1 MDFSIGEDRQMLV
14 DTLSRYL
21 ADKADWK
28 AREAALE
35 SDAGF
40 DKDMWAGMAELGI
53 LGALFGEEA
62 GGFGGSPFDI
72 GVVFGEVGRGL
83 PTGPFLATLL
93 AGKLLEA
100 AGDSETL
107 GNVIA
112 GASIATFA
120 HHPAVAADGSVAP
133 QTTASGAGDSWTLSG
148 AKGVVDYLGS
158 ADIVVVTAETGNGLG
173 AFLVETGAAGVSVR
187 DYPLVDGG
195 AAGEL
200 TLDEAPA
207 RLLTSDSAAID
218 AALAAGVVAT
228 AWEAAAVMEVLR
240 DQTLEYLRTR
250 KQFGI
255 PIGKFQALQH
265 RMATVALEIEQARSA
280 AINAA
285 ANFDKGAALRDRFG
299 AAAMYTVG
307 KVGRLVA
314 EEAIQMHGGIGM
326 TWELPLSHYAKRL
339 TMLGHVMGDEDEHL
353 ARFIELGAQETS
365 RAA

>member
-28 AREAALE
+28 AREAAIE
-35 SDAGF
+35 SDTGF
-40 DKDMWAGMAELGI
+40 DKAMWQGMAELGI
-53 LGALFGEEA
+53 LGALFGEEV

-72 GVVFGEVGRGL
+72 GVVFGEVGKAL
-83 PTGPFLATLL
+83 PPGPFLATLM

-100 AGDSETL
+100 AGDAETL

-120 HHPAVAADGSVAP
+120 HEPAVSADGSVAP
-133 QTTASGAGDSWTLSG
+133 QASASGSGDSWTVSG

-158 ADIVVVTAETGNGLG
+158 ADVVVVTADTGNGLA
-173 AFLVETGAAGVSVR
+173 AFLVETGASGVEIR

-200 TLDEAPA
+200 TLSDAPA
-207 RLLTSDSAAID
+207 RLLTDDASAID
-218 AALAAGVVAT
+218 TAIAAGLVAT

-240 DQTLEYLRTR
+240 DETLEYLRTR

-285 ANFDKGAALRDRFG
+285 ANFGKDAATRDRFCS
-299 AAAMYTVG
+299 AAKYTVG
-307 KVGRLVA
+307 KVGRLAA

-339 TMLGHVMGDEDEHL
+339 TMLGHVLGEEDEHL
-353 ARFIELGAQETS
+353 ARFIELS
-365 RAA
+365 KAA

>member
-35 SDAGF
+35 SEAGY
-40 DKDMWAGMAELGI
+40 DKDMWQGMAELGI
-53 LGALFGEEA
+53 LGALFGEEV

-100 AGDSETL
+100 AGDEETL
-107 GNVIA
+107 GDVIG
-112 GASIATFA
+112 GASIASFA
-120 HHPAVAADGSVAP
+120 HEAAVGADGSVAE
-133 QTTASGAGDSWTLSG
+133 QTTATKSGDSWTLTG

-158 ADIVVVTAETGNGLG
+158 ADIVVVTAETGGGLA
-173 AFLVETGAAGVSVR
+173 AFLVETGASGVEVR

-200 TLDEAPA
+200 TLSSAPA
-207 RLLTSDSAAID
+207 KLLTEDATAID

-265 RMATVALEIEQARSA
+265 RMATVSLEIEQARSA

-285 ANFDKGAALRDRFG
+285 AFFDGNAKERDRFG
-299 AAAMYTVG
+299 AAAKYTLG

-314 EEAIQMHGGIGM
+314 EEAIQLHGGIGM

-339 TMLGHVMGDEDEHL
+339 IMLGHVLGDEDEHL
-353 ARFIELGAQETS
+353 ARFIELSAQQTG

>member
-28 AREAALE
+28 AREAAIE

-40 DKDMWAGMAELGI
+40 DKAMWQGMAELGI
-53 LGALFGEEA
+53 LGALFGEEV

-72 GVVFGEVGRGL
+72 GVVFGEVGKAL
-83 PTGPFLATLL
+83 PPGPFLATLM

-100 AGDSETL
+100 AGDAETL

-120 HHPAVAADGSVAP
+120 HEPAVSADGSVAP
-133 QTTASGAGDSWTLSG
+133 QASASGSGDSWTVNG

-158 ADIVVVTAETGNGLG
+158 ADVVVVTADTGNGLA
-173 AFLVETGAAGVSVR
+173 AFLVEAGASGVEIR

-200 TLDEAPA
+200 TLNDAPA
-207 RLLTSDSAAID
+207 RLLTDDASAID
-218 AALAAGVVAT
+218 TAIAAGLVAT

-240 DQTLEYLRTR
+240 DETLEYLRTR

-285 ANFDKGAALRDRFG
+285 ANFGKDAATRDRFCS
-299 AAAMYTVG
+299 AAKYTVG
-307 KVGRLVA
+307 KVGRLAA

-339 TMLGHVMGDEDEHL
+339 TMLGHVLGEEDEHL
-353 ARFIELGAQETS
+353 ARFIELS
-365 RAA
+365 KAA

>member
-28 AREAALE
+28 AREAAIE
-35 SDAGF
+35 SDTGF
-40 DKDMWAGMAELGI
+40 DKAMWQGMAELGI
-53 LGALFGEEA
+53 LGALFGEEV

-72 GVVFGEVGRGL
+72 GVVFGEVGKAL
-83 PTGPFLATLL
+83 PPGPFLATLM

-100 AGDSETL
+100 AGDAETL

-120 HHPAVAADGSVAP
+120 HEPAVSADGSVAP
-133 QTTASGAGDSWTLSG
+133 QASASGSGDSWTVSG

-158 ADIVVVTAETGNGLG
+158 ADVVVVTADTGNGLA
-173 AFLVETGAAGVSVR
+173 AFLVETGASGVEIR

-200 TLDEAPA
+200 TLSDAPA
-207 RLLTSDSAAID
+207 RLLTDDASAID
-218 AALAAGVVAT
+218 TAIAAGLVAT

-240 DQTLEYLRTR
+240 DETLEYLRTR

-285 ANFDKGAALRDRFG
+285 ANFGKDAATRDRFCS
-299 AAAMYTVG
+299 AAKYTVG
-307 KVGRLVA
+307 KVGRLAA

-339 TMLGHVMGDEDEHL
+339 TMLGHVLGEEDEHL
-353 ARFIELGAQETS
+353 ARFIELS
-365 RAA
+365 MAA